1 MPEEQSFDVYVVS
14 LPSSVARRAEFTA
27 RAKTANNLTTLA
39 EPPTFTGPNRTIEK
53 RKMTLGART
62 APLRPTYSN
71 RLPSHLGQII
81 EKAHD
86 TAGGGGLQQYYGD
99 GSVLERY

>member
-1 MPEEQSFDVYVVS
+1 
-14 LPSSVARRAEFTA
+14 
-27 RAKTANNLTTLA
+27 
-39 EPPTFTGPNRTIEK
+39 
-53 RKMTLGART
+53 MTLGART